1 MWWNQAVMLHVCGTE
16 YIFSVS
22 LPIIMHVS
30 VPFRSIFVQ
39 GRGYV
44 YNFFLTGRNAFYKF
58 YLFIFYN
65 LLKPNLIEGN
75 PILALSEDNISKN
88 RLWYFSYTSLWA
100 VLFLIS
106 LSTWLLNEL
115 KTCKSLSFQHPTCAL
130 SCQDWGDNSRC
141 FKNRKK
147 QSDVELF
154 ICSWYVWEHHQY
166 CAAGFSKFI

>member
-1 MWWNQAVMLHVCGTE
+1 MLHVCGTE

-58 YLFIFYN
+58 YLFIFYS

-88 RLWYFSYTSLWA
+88 RL
-100 VLFLIS
+100 
-106 LSTWLLNEL
+106 
-115 KTCKSLSFQHPTCAL
+115 
-130 SCQDWGDNSRC
+130 
-141 FKNRKK
+141 
-147 QSDVELF
+147 
-154 ICSWYVWEHHQY
+154 
-166 CAAGFSKFI
+166 